1 MSAMEQLSYMFSR
14 LKRGIGAGG
23 ESSQPPVKQQM
34 SADISNN
41 TVSASVVEEDGFLVI
56 DGEHESHTGVYASTF
71 ESNAIQAQATFCD
84 QVNLFFSHIYFME
97 HFQVIYVTT
106 TDRSA
111 FPLSYDD
118 AN

>member
-1 MSAMEQLSYMFSR
+1 MEQLSSMFTR

-23 ESSQPPVKQQM
+23 DSSQPSEKQRI

-56 DGEHESHTGVYASTF
+56 DGGHESHTGVYASTF

-84 QVNLFFSHIYFME
+84 QVNLFFLIYY
-97 HFQVIYVTT
+97 IYISWNIFKWPCHYRNVWNQIC
-106 TDRSA
+106 D
-111 FPLSYDD
+111 
-118 AN
+118 